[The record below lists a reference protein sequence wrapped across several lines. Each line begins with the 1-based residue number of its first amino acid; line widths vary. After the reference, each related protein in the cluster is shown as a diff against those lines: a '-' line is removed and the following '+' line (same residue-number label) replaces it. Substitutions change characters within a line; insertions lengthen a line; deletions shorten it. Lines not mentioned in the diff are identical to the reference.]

1 MASSTESQDHSRS
14 QEAAMSRYSSCSTPP
29 NDEEN
34 ALPPLRNEHDKETDP
49 NLVGW
54 EGDDDP
60 ENPLNW
66 SPLYKSW
73 ITFVLSMLALAASL
87 GSSIIAPAEDA
98 ITEYIGASKE
108 VTVLVIS
115 LYM

>member
-1 MASSTESQDHSRS
+1 MASSTESSDHPKSHGAGI
-14 QEAAMSRYSSCSTPP
+14 QYSTCSTPP

-34 ALPPLRNEHDKETDP
+34 ALPQTIAEHSKEIDP

-54 EGDDDP
+54 DGENDL

-66 SPLYKSW
+66 SVGYKWW
-73 ITFVLSMLALAASL
+73 ITFQLSMLALAASL

-98 ITEYIGASKE
+98 ISDDLGVSKE
-108 VTVLVIS
+108 ATVLVIS